1 MRGTVGVVGG
11 WGVTRSDDRADDA
24 GSNRRLWTLAIF
36 AAMVLAGIAMM
47 ARGPVIVE
55 LGETF
60 DAPEWQLGLIAP
72 AGTAGYLVVIAFVGF
87 GAGHLDAQRFVTLGL
102 VGGALSLLAMGVAPM
117 LAVFLLAVLV
127 RGTMNG
133 VVRGLNRPLLSHFY
147 PESRGR
153 IYGYYD
159 MAWAAG
165 AVVGPLLVIVAVAVL
180 DWRLTYYALAAG
192 MGALALLVWR
202 LDAPEVESSEEPI
215 DRADVAALL
224 RRPEVVGM
232 AAAMFFGTGV
242 EGGLF
247 IWLPTYANG
256 ELPANLA
263 SITLSVMIAGYVPA
277 RFLYGRIGDRIGYL
291 RLLLPI
297 LVALVPLF
305 YVTFVYADG
314 LWILLCVALIG
325 AGIGGIFPL
334 LISYATEAVPHHSG
348 PVTAIAAVASSL
360 GVGSVPAVMG
370 VVISGSD
377 ARLAMQ
383 LLLVPLGLALVV
395 LVAARVAERRREA
408 AASPDV

>member
-1 MRGTVGVVGG
+1 MGTTTWPGLPAPSSARCLSSSPSPSSTGASPT
-11 WGVTRSDDRADDA
+11 TR
-24 GSNRRLWTLAIF
+24 W
-36 AAMVLAGIAMM
+36 
-47 ARGPVIVE
+47 P
-55 LGETF
+55 
-60 DAPEWQLGLIAP
+60 P
-72 AGTAGYLVVIAFVGF
+72 
-87 GAGHLDAQRFVTLGL
+87 
-102 VGGALSLLAMGVAPM
+102 
-117 LAVFLLAVLV
+117 
-127 RGTMNG
+127 
-133 VVRGLNRPLLSHFY
+133 
-147 PESRGR
+147 
-153 IYGYYD
+153 
-159 MAWAAG
+159 AWA
-165 AVVGPLLVIVAVAVL
+165 P
-180 DWRLTYYALAAG
+180 
-192 MGALALLVWR
+192 LALPVWR

-383 LLLVPLGLALVV
+383 LLLRPARPGPRRPSWRPASPN
-395 LVAARVAERRREA
+395 AAGE
-408 AASPDV
+408 AASPDVWFTTTSTSRTGGIEATPSPTHRW

>member
-1 MRGTVGVVGG
+1 
-11 WGVTRSDDRADDA
+11 
-24 GSNRRLWTLAIF
+24 
-36 AAMVLAGIAMM
+36 
-47 ARGPVIVE
+47 
-55 LGETF
+55 
-60 DAPEWQLGLIAP
+60 
-72 AGTAGYLVVIAFVGF
+72 
-87 GAGHLDAQRFVTLGL
+87 
-102 VGGALSLLAMGVAPM
+102 
-117 LAVFLLAVLV
+117 
-127 RGTMNG
+127 
-133 VVRGLNRPLLSHFY
+133 
-147 PESRGR
+147 
-153 IYGYYD
+153 
-159 MAWAAG
+159 
-165 AVVGPLLVIVAVAVL
+165 
-180 DWRLTYYALAAG
+180 
-192 MGALALLVWR
+192 LVWR

-383 LLLVPLGLALVV
+383 LLLAVPLGLALVV

-408 AASPDV
+408 AASPDVWFTTTSTSRTGGIEATPSPTHRW